1 MNTPGAT
8 AFATTTHRTEN
19 TMGIGLLRQPTTV
32 LFGPGQRRQLPQLV
46 ASVGERVLMV
56 TDARMA
62 ESPEFAVI
70 TDALAARGVI
80 VEVYA
85 GTEPDLPRRNV
96 TDITERF
103 GRDDRDGLDVIVGIG
118 GGSCM
123 DLAKVASVVL
133 AHGGDVR
140 DYYGEFL
147 VPGPGCPVITVP
159 TTGGT
164 GAEVTCISVIYDED
178 RGMKVGVA
186 SPHLEAYA
194 AVIDPELTLTCP
206 AGLTAAAGADALSH
220 LIESFTGR
228 AKNPSADDIA
238 TKLYAG
244 KNLLADTYARTGLA
258 LLNTSLPAVAARP
271 DDLQARS
278 DTLFGAY
285 CAGMAIN
292 TAGTAGAHAIQSP
305 IGNLTHTPHGFG
317 ISALLPYVMRYNL
330 PTRVREFA
338 EIGRILGVTDGT
350 DPEQIQAQRA
360 IERIETI
367 LRTLGAPLDLR
378 TLGLQPRHFG
388 FVAEQSMLATRLT
401 ANNPRELTVDAVHGI
416 LERGYDG
423 DRSWWQ

>member
-1 MNTPGAT
+1 MTAT
-8 AFATTTHRTEN
+8 IGSPLHTAN
-19 TMGIGLLRQPTTV
+19 QLGLGLLRQPAMV
-32 LFGPGQRRQLPQLV
+32 LFGPGQRRQIARVVSEIAQ
-46 ASVGERVLMV
+46 RVLIV

-62 ESPEFAVI
+62 TSAEFGAVVE
-70 TDALAARGVI
+70 TLVRQGVS
-80 VEVYA
+80 VSVYD

-96 TDITERF
+96 VDIAERF
-103 GRDDRDGLDVIVGIG
+103 GGDSIQAIVGIG

-133 AHGGDVR
+133 THGGDVR
-140 DYYGEFL
+140 DYYGQFL
-147 VPGPGCPVITVP
+147 VPGPGIPVITVP

-164 GAEVTCISVIYDED
+164 GAEVTCISVVFDED
-178 RGMKVGVA
+178 QGMKVGVA

-194 AVIDPELTLTCP
+194 AIIDPELTLTCP
-206 AGLTAAAGADALSH
+206 PGLTAASGADALSH

-228 AKNPSADDIA
+228 AKNPDADQLA
-238 TKLYAG
+238 TTLYAG
-244 KNLLADTYARTGLA
+244 KNVLADVYARTGLG
-258 LLNTSLPAVAARP
+258 LLNTSLPAVAADP
-271 DDLQARS
+271 ADLAARS

-330 PTRVREFA
+330 PARIPEFA
-338 EIGRILGVTDGT
+338 EIGRILGVA
-350 DPEQIQAQRA
+350 DPSDSEERQARSA

-367 LRTLGAPLDLR
+367 LETLGAPLDLR
-378 TLGLQPRHFG
+378 TLGLAPQDFD
-388 FVAEQSMLATRLT
+388 FVAKQAMLATRLT
-401 ANNPRELTVDAVHGI
+401 ANNPRELTTGSVVAI

-423 DRSWWQ
+423 DRSWWHL

>member
-1 MNTPGAT
+1 MTTANTVSIPRPQ
-8 AFATTTHRTEN
+8 RTRN
-19 TMGIGLLRQPTTV
+19 DVGLGLLRQPATV
-32 LFGPGQRRQLPQLV
+32 LFGPGQRRQLPRL
-46 ASVGERVLMV
+46 VGEIAEQVLMV

-62 ESPEFAVI
+62 TSAEFTQIVDSI
-70 TDALAARGVI
+70 AAQGVS
-80 VEVYA
+80 VLTYS

-96 TDITERF
+96 VDITERF
-103 GRDDRDGLDVIVGIG
+103 GGARIDAIVGIG

-133 AHGGDVR
+133 ANGGDVR
-140 DYYGEFL
+140 DYYGEFV
-147 VPGPGCPVITVP
+147 VPAAGCPVITVP

-164 GAEVTCISVIYDED
+164 GAEVTCISVIFDED
-178 RGMKVGVA
+178 KGMKVGVA

-206 AGLTAAAGADALSH
+206 PGLTAAAGADALSH

-228 AKNPSADDIA
+228 AKNPGAEDIA

-258 LLNTSLPAVAARP
+258 LLNGSLPAVAARP
-271 DDLQARS
+271 GDLRARS

-330 PTRVREFA
+330 PARIPEFA
-338 EIGRILGVTDGT
+338 EIGRILGVATAT
-350 DPEQIQAQRA
+350 ESELAQAHRA
-360 IERIETI
+360 IERIEEI
-367 LRTLGAPLDLR
+367 LAALGAPLDLR
-378 TLGLQPRHFG
+378 TLGLARADFG
-388 FVAEQSMLATRLT
+388 FVAEQALLATRLT
-401 ANNPRELTVDAVHGI
+401 ANNPRELTRDAVVAI

-423 DRSWWQ
+423 DRSWWQL